1 MHAFKVQEDEF
12 QMKYVMKLVLVH
24 YLQDKHQWLGDTT
37 QHMFGLV
44 LYRVNKVIISQ
55 ICSTLM

>member
-12 QMKYVMKLVLVH
+12 QMSYVMKLVLVH
-24 YLQDKHQWLGDTT
+24 YLQDKRQWLGDIT
-37 QHMFGLV
+37 QHIFGLV

-55 ICSTLM
+55 ICSSLM